1 MTVPYSLSSPAR
13 IVQLRIVWMRASA
26 VSAFS
31 AAIAG
36 LRITPSQALH
46 GLHPNLVPSWASS
59 KLDALSHLTQHPSAA
74 HLCLRSLMS
83 GIRRSMSLPD
93 WHMLAPMSDQNPYR
107 DKLAPSASPE
117 VEDFAP
123 PSGGAGGASA
133 DGLQSGRSVF
143 SGSRNGGGAKQ
154 PCWRWHLD
162 CADSESG
169 EWRCLLSDRDMF
181 VALRAMLRRQTRDGG
196 GAAPPPPSDGGQGSL
211 DLSGA
216 TAVDARLRRSRVTEG
231 LDLRLRVVV
240 GPRCQRVEPLPSAS
254 PTGMGKVVSA
264 FLSAPAPTIPSHLPP
279 SATVGM
285 PRGVP
290 GIRRVFLPSPE
301 AAARAASLKAEAA
314 LGTDGGGAAASAVA
328 ASAFPTTDDFLS
340 PEVLLVPS
348 SKLLERAPVS
358 VPLPSSSPVS
368 ALPRPYES

>member
-1 MTVPYSLSSPAR
+1 
-13 IVQLRIVWMRASA
+13 MRASA

-74 HLCLRSLMS
+74 HLCLRALMS
-83 GIRRSMSLPD
+83 GVRRSMSLPD

-117 VEDFAP
+117 VEEFP
-123 PSGGAGGASA
+123 PPGGAGGVSASA
-133 DGLQSGRSVF
+133 DALQSGRSGF
-143 SGSRNGGGAKQ
+143 SGSRNGGAGHGAKQ

-181 VALRAMLRRQTRDGG
+181 VALRAMLRRQTRDSG
-196 GAAPPPPSDGGQGSL
+196 GAAPPPTSDGGQGSL
-211 DLSGA
+211 DLAGGA
-216 TAVDARLRRSRVTEG
+216 AVDARLKRSRVTEG

-240 GPRCQRVEPLPSAS
+240 GPRCQRAEPLPSAS
-254 PTGMGKVVSA
+254 STGMGKVVSA

-314 LGTDGGGAAASAVA
+314 LGTDGGGAAVPAVA

-340 PEVLLVPS
+340 PEVLLVPA

-358 VPLPSSSPVS
+358 VPPAISPC
-368 ALPRPYES
+368 P